1 MSLDQSP
8 RLPAPKGF
16 KPFKPTLYPH
26 RVFIAPPPRPPAS
39 RDDRLLAH
47 VAAAVAPAPQ
57 PERRP
62 RLRPKAV
69 APRPVRAAPKLS
81 LRETTRRWN
90 DVLGIWRSCAQ
101 KDCRRKGRCD
111 GEPLHCLPRH
121 LPSVPPLTRLW
132 FACVGVAAQ
141 QRLSFGEALTLAE
154 REGEA
159 ALCARWHRA
168 LERALPPPA
177 QPDTT
182 REAR

>member
-1 MSLDQSP
+1 MSLDQCP
-8 RLPAPKGF
+8 RLPEPKA
-16 KPFKPTLYPH
+16 FKPTFYPH
-26 RVFIAPPPRPPAS
+26 RVVIAPPPRPPAS

-47 VAAAVAPAPQ
+47 VAAAVMPAPQ

-62 RLRPKAV
+62 R
-69 APRPVRAAPKLS
+69 PVLDTPKLS
-81 LRETTRRWN
+81 LRETTRRWA

-101 KDCRRKGRCD
+101 AGCRRKGRCT
-111 GEPLHCLPRH
+111 GKPLHCLPRH

-132 FACVGVAAQ
+132 FACVGIAAQ
-141 QRLSFGEALTLAE
+141 QHLSFGAALTLVE

-168 LERALPPPA
+168 LERALPQQ